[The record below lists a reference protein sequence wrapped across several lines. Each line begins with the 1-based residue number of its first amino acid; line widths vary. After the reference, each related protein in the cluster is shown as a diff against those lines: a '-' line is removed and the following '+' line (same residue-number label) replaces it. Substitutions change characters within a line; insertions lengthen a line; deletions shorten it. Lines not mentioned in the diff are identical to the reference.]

1 MAKIYSSA
9 AVIFALIAPGISF
22 AEPNCSG
29 VPDKG
34 YGFNFQ
40 LACFKHDVCY
50 SEAVLVGMDKQS
62 CDSRFYTHM
71 KSSCRG
77 DLFCLSAAYSYYLGV
92 KSFEPSI
99 FDRAAL
105 KGVRIRDQIQ
115 ANNDSATLKL
125 FENRAKGQANWT
137 AKDKECSILKGSAR
151 DNCITERNKIFVPN
165 VPGTYNIGNC
175 NTLGVRWKNGER
187 YSNAKF
193 QSNSLGVPL
202 NEILNSSSGKDPC
215 EQYYK
220 D

>member
-1 MAKIYSSA
+1 MLNRYAYFVLILVLLAPTTSS
-9 AVIFALIAPGISF
+9 

-62 CDSRFYTHM
+62 CDNRFYTHM

-92 KSFEPSI
+92 KSFEPAI

-105 KGVRIRDQIQ
+105 KGIRIRDQIA
-115 ANNDSATLKL
+115 ANNDSAALKL
-125 FENRAKGQANWT
+125 FENRANGQARWT
-137 AKDKECSILKGSAR
+137 SKDKECSILRGSAR
-151 DNCITERNKIFVPN
+151 DLCLAERNKIFVPN

-175 NTLGVRWKNGER
+175 NTLGIRWKNGER
-187 YSNAKF
+187 YSNAKY
-193 QSNSLGVPL
+193 QANALGVPL
-202 NEILNSSSGKDPC
+202 DEVLNSSSGKDPC
-215 EQYYK
+215 ELYYK